1 MANGMVAKD
10 VAATQSAQWLQKQTT
25 GAVAKARAG
34 TIRDAAIENQ
44 GITKTLLPDSI
55 NPASLALLAGANQ
68 IRSGSSKGAQA
79 AQESLSSFEKGK
91 GSNDSWEEFKKN
103 NDVVEVYLHTTD
115 IRGREEFFVP
125 NYELPLE
132 NFIDLDSTGLTVE
145 ELFNNLMI
153 KLKGNIY

>member
-1 MANGMVAKD
+1 MKIYWVTGQPGCGKSELGKFFKKSWPYTFQIDGDDIREIYQNKDYSEEGRRENVETAQIIAKFISRTGHVPIITMV
-10 VAATQSAQWLQKQTT
+10 SPY
-25 GAVAKARAG
+25 
-34 TIRDAAIENQ
+34 RDQ
-44 GITKTLLPDSI
+44 
-55 NPASLALLAGANQ
+55 
-68 IRSGSSKGAQA
+68 R
-79 AQESLSSFEKGK
+79 
-91 GSNDSWEEFKKN
+91 EEFKKN

>member
-1 MANGMVAKD
+1 MSSRVMSAAVMQIIAKFISRTGNVPIITMV
-10 VAATQSAQWLQKQTT
+10 SPY
-25 GAVAKARAG
+25 
-34 TIRDAAIENQ
+34 RDQ
-44 GITKTLLPDSI
+44 
-55 NPASLALLAGANQ
+55 
-68 IRSGSSKGAQA
+68 R
-79 AQESLSSFEKGK
+79 
-91 GSNDSWEEFKKN
+91 EEFKKN